1 MKNLNPVLKHFW
13 SVLLISL
20 FQYEIILILI
30 KQFTNLW
37 FQSFV
42 VVSMIIIYF
51 SINYTIKKKYV

>member
-42 VVSMIIIYF
+42 VVCMIIIYF
-51 SINYTIKKKYV
+51 SINYAIKKKYV

>member
-51 SINYTIKKKYV
+51 SINYAIKKKYV